1 MRTRWPLVGMF
12 FAGLVVAGQSSPAL
26 AAGGK
31 PCLQIRQACLKAGFV
46 QRNAKQGNGL
56 IADCIAPIIQGTAQP
71 ANASK
76 PLPTIDPQVV
86 AACHTADPN
95 FGSTKSAAA
104 KGAAPAAGAPAQ
116 SGAPATP
123 DSGAAPAASGAN
135 APADNGA
142 TPPAENGAA
151 PANSGQ

>member
-1 MRTRWPLVGMF
+1 MRTRWPFVGMF

-26 AAGGK
+26 AAGDK
-31 PCLQIRQACLKAGFV
+31 PCQQIRQACLKAGFV

-56 IADCIAPIIQGTAQP
+56 IADCIAPIVQGTAQP

-86 AACHTADPN
+86 AACHTANPN
-95 FGSTKSAAA
+95 FGTTKSAAA
-104 KGAAPAAGAPAQ
+104 NGAAPAAGAPAQ
-116 SGAPATP
+116 SGAPARP
-123 DSGAAPAASGAN
+123 DASAAPAGGGAP
-135 APADNGA
+135 PADSGA
-142 TPPAENGAA
+142 TPPADNGAA